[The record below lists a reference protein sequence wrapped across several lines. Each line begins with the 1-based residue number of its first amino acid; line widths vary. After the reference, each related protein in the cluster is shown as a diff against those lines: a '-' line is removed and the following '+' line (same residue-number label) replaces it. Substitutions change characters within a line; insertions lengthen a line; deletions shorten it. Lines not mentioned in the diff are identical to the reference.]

1 MEFFR
6 IVQVQTNESTIQEQL
21 TLANL
26 DSMSN
31 EIFIIGNQ
39 THTEANIGG
48 IWGEFTLT
56 RNRIRGGIRFALVE
70 CPNALAWTLTA
81 GFEPDPE
88 SLVLH
93 LTINRKQKSQSFLEE
108 VEEFLD
114 DHALCLKHFFETL
127 KAQG

>member
-6 IVQVQTNESTIQEQL
+6 IVQVQTDESTIQNQL

-31 EIFIIGNQ
+31 EIFIIGDQ
-39 THTEANIGG
+39 TDTEANIGG

-88 SLVLH
+88 SLVVH
-93 LTINRKQKSQSFLEE
+93 LTINRQQKSQSFLEE
-108 VEEFLD
+108 VEDFLD
-114 DHALCLKHFFETL
+114 DHTHCLKQFLETL
-127 KAQG
+127 KVQG